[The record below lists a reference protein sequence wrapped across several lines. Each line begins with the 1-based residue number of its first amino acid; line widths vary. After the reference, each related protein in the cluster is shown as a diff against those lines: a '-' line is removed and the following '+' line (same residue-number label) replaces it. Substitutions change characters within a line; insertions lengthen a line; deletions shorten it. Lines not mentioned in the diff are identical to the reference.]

1 MTLRFERV
9 TFLDEA
15 MGDLRSLAERSQ
27 VVLVEV
33 FRLLKA
39 LDEGVLAPVALHD
52 YAKTGDLTDCAKIV
66 VALDGEPEHRIVV
79 RDLGT
84 GNYEVSEVIAVEDRV
99 DDLPYLLAGLRL
111 GRLEDP
117 VRMSDAQRRVDRI
130 RRLRD
135 R

>member
-33 FRLLKA
+33 FRVLKA
-39 LDEGVLAPVALHD
+39 LDAGALAPVALHD
-52 YAKTGDLTDCAKIV
+52 YTKAGDLNDCGKIV
-66 VALDGEPEHRIVV
+66 VAVDNEPEHRIVV
-79 RDLGT
+79 RDLGA
-84 GNYEVSEVIAVEDRV
+84 GNFEVSEVIAIEDRT

-117 VRMSDAQRRVDRI
+117 VRRSDAGRRVDRI

>member
-1 MTLRFERV
+1 VTLRFERV

-15 MGDLRSLAERSQ
+15 MDDLRSLAKRSQ
-27 VVLVEV
+27 VVLIEV

-39 LDEGVLAPVALHD
+39 LDAGALSPVALHD
-52 YAKTGDLTDCAKIV
+52 YAKTGDLTDCRKIV
-66 VALDGEPEHRIVV
+66 VALDDEPEHRIVV
-79 RDLGT
+79 RDLGA
-84 GNYEVSEVIAVEDRV
+84 GNFEVGEVIAIEDRT

-117 VRMSDAQRRVDRI
+117 VRRSDAGRRVDRI

-135 R
+135 Q